1 MVFLRNFFIFILCFI
16 TSCCSSDPLVSVK
29 FHGEKLDDILQKIAE
44 IKDINIFLP
53 QDLLKSEF
61 VVNFSIPNQIPLS
74 ELEEYL
80 IYFLGMAGYVLSIQ
94 DGIFVV
100 SKKNDDMI
108 RRYPLPLYVDVN
120 PSNLPDNCGY
130 IRAIY
135 FLKNLKVQGN
145 RSIAQI
151 LLGIMPGADKGIIV
165 EPRSNCV
172 ILTGPANGISAAMTV
187 VLEID
192 QYGIQDDFLF
202 LPLKNIS
209 ISIVTK
215 LIEDILAI
223 AKESTAQAAQGA
235 PYNGSTFFSPQIKVV
250 QDTRNNALIF
260 LGKKNAIEK
269 LANFV
274 KNEIDVPQ
282 DAGRSVI
289 HIYDL
294 KYLDAIKTAPILNS
308 LTSGMVQSG
317 QSVKDNSGGGGP
329 YRVFDGVRILAE
341 ERISS
346 ASGDAANKSTNV
358 KLGGNRL
365 IIAATKDD
373 YDVIEKIIQEIDK
386 PQPQVILEVLI
397 LDLTIDENNN
407 FSSQFRIPSIFNLP
421 GNVGFQSVMMDGSP
435 VIINNGIGG
444 SAITNSDSINPNATL
459 KSDLLSSFSS
469 GQSSAGSTAG
479 STQDA
484 SSSSSSIV
492 DNTARRGILIS
503 LGEQFKN
510 MSIAAIL
517 QLDQSMSTRNII
529 ANPYSVTL
537 NNVKTEI
544 KNVQIK
550 RGLGNIDPNNSQ
562 YGSGTVVKYED
573 YAATLGL
580 AITPRISFGN
590 DNENNDNLRLN
601 LEIEISIE
609 DFKDNDSTNKFDT
622 VTRKLKTNANMASG
636 NLLILGGLRSETC
649 AKTVSKTPFF
659 GDIPII
665 GSLFRRT
672 VTSKNETNLVVCIR
686 PIVAENQVL
695 KKFSEDRKKY
705 INNQLDDFALLN
717 CKDPI
722 TRFYFRNE
730 NDYDFFK
737 RGDEVVIADKE
748 NYEQLKKIYKNEKAP
763 KFNSR

>member
-1 MVFLRNFFIFILCFI
+1 MVFLRNIFIFILFFI
-16 TSCCSSDPLVSVK
+16 ASFYTSDPLVSVK
-29 FHGEKLDDILQKIAE
+29 FNGEKLEDILQKIAE

-94 DGIFVV
+94 NGVFVV

-172 ILTGPANGISAAMTV
+172 ILTGPSNGISAAMTV

-192 QYGIQDDFLF
+192 QYGIQDEVLF

-209 ISIVTK
+209 VSIVAK

-223 AKESTAQAAQGA
+223 AKESTAQAAQGV
-235 PYNGSTFFSPQIKVV
+235 PYNGATYFSPQIKVV
-250 QDTRNNALIF
+250 QDIRNNALIF

-269 LANFV
+269 LSNFV
-274 KNEIDVPQ
+274 KNEIDLPQ
-282 DAGRSVI
+282 EAGQNII

-294 KYLDAIKTAPILNS
+294 KYLDSIKTAPILNS
-308 LTSGMVQSG
+308 LVSGRVQSG
-317 QSVKDNSGGGGP
+317 QSVKDNSVGGP

-346 ASGDAANKSTNV
+346 AAGDDQKKSTNV

-373 YDVIEKIIQEIDK
+373 YSVIEKIIQEIDK

-407 FSSQFRIPSIFNLP
+407 FSSQFRIPSIFNFP

-435 VIINNGIGG
+435 VIINNGSSGP
-444 SAITNSDSINPNATL
+444 AISSSDSINTNATL
-459 KSDLLSSFSS
+459 KSDLLSTF
-469 GQSSAGSTAG
+469 STA
-479 STQDA
+479 Q
-484 SSSSSSIV
+484 SSSSSTSGSPSTVAATASSIA
-492 DNTARRGILIS
+492 DNTARTGILIS

-517 QLDQSMSTRNII
+517 QLDQSMSTRNVI

-562 YGSGTVVKYED
+562 YGGGTVVKYED

-590 DNENNDNLRLN
+590 DSESNDNLRLN

-609 DFKDNDSTNKFDT
+609 DFKDNDSTNNFDT
-622 VTRKLKTNANMASG
+622 LTRKLKTNANMASG
-636 NLLILGGLRSETC
+636 NLLILGGLRGEQYT
-649 AKTVSKTPFF
+649 KTVAKTPFL

-672 VTSKNETNLVVCIR
+672 VTSKNETNLVICIR

-695 KKFSEDRKKY
+695 KKFSDDRKKY
-705 INNQLDDFALLN
+705 INNQFDDFALLN

-722 TRFYFRNE
+722 TRFHFKNE
-730 NDYDFFK
+730 NDFDVLK
-737 RGDEVVIADKE
+737 KGDEVIISNNE
-748 NYEQLKKIYKNEKAP
+748 NYDQIKKIYHNEKAP